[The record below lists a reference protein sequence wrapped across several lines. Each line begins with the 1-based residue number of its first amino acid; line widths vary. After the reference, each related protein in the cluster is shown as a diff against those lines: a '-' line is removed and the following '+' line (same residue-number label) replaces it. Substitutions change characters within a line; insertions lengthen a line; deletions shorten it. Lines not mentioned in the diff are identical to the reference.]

1 MSTYLKNKI
10 SYGGISF
17 QLSDSV
23 QIDEREIHSY
33 HEILYFIDGSGE
45 FLAENMQTPLK
56 SNTLFIIPKGSYHFY
71 RLNGPKVFTRVK
83 ISFSDDIIKDTP
95 IYNIMSGLCML
106 DNLSEP
112 LSFLLNRL
120 YHILQ
125 EGNTETQ
132 CFYAYSTFLTLLTEL
147 DILGINKEKYNFNP
161 PSVYMSEVLDYISN
175 HLSENLSINT
185 LSKETHISASTIT
198 HSFKK
203 EFGISVHRYITQKR
217 LVYAQS
223 LILAGYKPSKIYL
236 ECGYRDYS
244 SFYKAYVSFFGH
256 QPSVK

>member
-1 MSTYLKNKI
+1 MSTYFKNKI

-17 QLSDSV
+17 QLSNSP

-33 HEILYFIDGSGE
+33 HEILYFVAGSGE

-56 SNTLFIIPKGSYHFY
+56 CNSLFIIPKENYHFY
-71 RLNGPKVFTRVK
+71 RLNESKVFTRIK

-95 IYNIMSGLCML
+95 VCNIMSSLCML
-106 DNLSEP
+106 DSLSEP

-125 EGNTETQ
+125 EGNAEKQ
-132 CFYAYSTFLTLLTEL
+132 CFYAYSTFLMILTEL
-147 DILGINKEKYNFNP
+147 DVSGINKENNNLNR
-161 PSVYMSEVLDYISN
+161 STSYMSEILNYISN
-175 HLSENLSINT
+175 HLSEDLSIDV
-185 LSKETHISASTIT
+185 LAKSTHVSASTIT
-198 HSFKK
+198 HCFKK

-223 LILAGYKPSKIYL
+223 LILAGYKPSKIYF
-236 ECGYRDYS
+236 ECGYADYS
-244 SFYKAYVSFFGH
+244 SFYKAYVRFFGH